1 MTRRRAE
8 PSGPR
13 QVCYTGAVSP
23 IAPSGEPAE
32 PSGAPPSGG
41 APRPSDPAIG
51 AGAGTEPGGASTSS
65 ITQQMSGAV
74 ARSRSQSWFGES
86 GTLRRFVT
94 RWGFPLFVVL
104 VLILGHEVLLPFVFA
119 GLIAYILTPVVHWMV
134 DRPDG
139 TRRMPRGLAIIACYL
154 VFISL
159 VGGFLF
165 LLVPRLSRDV
175 ARLGK
180 EAPMLYRRINEEWT
194 PEVAR
199 WLEGRFPSLSRP
211 KPVDAGHE
219 PVPVQPPPASGQPG
233 SPADDA
239 APDVALP
246 PGTTFVMTRL
256 PDGSYAMQLAPNGI
270 DVKPQADGSFH
281 VETNETRPE
290 PASLEDKLRSFVKK
304 TLLGLQDK
312 LNDVVR
318 LGQSLIVGFIRGIFL
333 FFFTLMIGAFILIDL
348 EKVHGFLRSLFPS
361 NVRDDYDVIIAGID
375 RGLSG
380 VIRGQLVICV
390 INSLLTYVG
399 LLVFGVKYKLI
410 LAVAAGV
417 MSLIPIFGSILSSVP
432 IVIVA
437 LVSGDEGIDIFRGVA
452 MTLWIIGIHFIEANV
467 LNPKIIGT
475 AAKIHPVLV
484 LFSLFLGEHAFGLV
498 GALLA
503 VPVLSAISVVFMYLY
518 RKAWKDVP
526 RASAR
531 TTSAPPSRPPDPA

>member
-1 MTRRRAE
+1 MT
-8 PSGPR
+8 
-13 QVCYTGAVSP
+13 P
-23 IAPSGEPAE
+23 IDPSGEPSGGVPRPSE
-32 PSGAPPSGG
+32 PAVAGASGG
-41 APRPSDPAIG
+41 ADSGP
-51 AGAGTEPGGASTSS
+51 AGAATPTGTGTAPGS
-65 ITQQMSGAV
+65 ITQPISGAV
-74 ARSRSQSWFGES
+74 ARTRSHTWLGES
-86 GTLRRFVT
+86 GALRRFVT
-94 RWGFPLFVVL
+94 RWGFPLFVL
-104 VLILGHEVLLPFVFA
+104 LILFLGREVLLPFVFA

-134 DRPDG
+134 DRRNG
-139 TRRMPRGLAIIACYL
+139 TRRMPRGVAIVICYL

-159 VGGFLF
+159 VAGFLF

-180 EAPMLYRRINEEWT
+180 EAPGLLDRVNQEWT
-194 PEVAR
+194 PQVAR
-199 WLEGRFPSLSRP
+199 WLEDRFPSLTRP
-211 KPVDAGHE
+211 KPVVGD
-219 PVPVQPPPASGQPG
+219 PA
-233 SPADDA
+233 A
-239 APDVALP
+239 APAASPSLP
-246 PGTTFVMTRL
+246 PRTAFTATPL

-270 DVKPQADGSFH
+270 DVKVLPDGSYH
-281 VETNETRPE
+281 IQTTESAPE
-290 PASLEDKLRSFVKK
+290 PVSLEAKLRAFVQK
-304 TLLGLQDK
+304 TLIGLQSK
-312 LNDVVR
+312 LNDAVR

-348 EKVHGFLRSLFPS
+348 EKVHGFLRSLFPT

-390 INSLLTYVG
+390 INSVFTYIG
-399 LLVFGVKYKLI
+399 LLAFGVKYKLI
-410 LAVAAGV
+410 LAVVAGL

-432 IVIVA
+432 IVLVA
-437 LVSGDEGIDIFRGVA
+437 LVSGDEGIDIFRGAA

-484 LFSLFLGEHAFGLV
+484 IFSLFLGEHAFGLV

-526 RASAR
+526 RPPGRGTGPLGKPPDAAPLA
-531 TTSAPPSRPPDPA
+531 APPT